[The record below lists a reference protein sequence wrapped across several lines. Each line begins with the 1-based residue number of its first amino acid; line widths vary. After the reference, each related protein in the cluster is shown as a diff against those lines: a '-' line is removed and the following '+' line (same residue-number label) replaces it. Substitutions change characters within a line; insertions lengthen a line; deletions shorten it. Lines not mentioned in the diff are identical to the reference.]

1 MPRRISLVVST
12 LLACC
17 GIASALNPSLDVS
30 QYAHTAWT
38 AREGFFKGSVYSFAQ
53 TPDGYLWVGT
63 EFGLLRFD
71 GVRFVAWQ
79 PQTGE
84 HLPSGDVRSLL
95 AAHDGRLWIGTG
107 KGLASWNDGKLTEY
121 PELAGLYVGSLL
133 EDRAGTVWASGVASP
148 TGRICAIRSGGAQ
161 CFGADGSIGAG
172 VFSLCEDSGRNLWA
186 ASPYGLWQLRPEPP
200 KFYPMRDQP
209 NNLIEGYDGAP
220 LVATSVGVRRFV
232 GGRAEAYQVP
242 GVGRQ
247 FRATKLFRDRNG
259 ALWIGTDG
267 GVLHVHDGKTDL
279 FAHADGL
286 SGNYIVGFFEDREGD
301 IWVATLDGL
310 DRFREYAVPT
320 ISVDQGLSGAVL
332 SVLAASD
339 GSVWLGT
346 VDGVNRWNNGQT
358 TIYRKRSDGV
368 PDDNV
373 EALFQDDHRR
383 IWVITF
389 RGAAYFDNGR
399 FVPVRGLPGGGVH
412 SISGD
417 GDGDLWISYQ
427 DLGLFHLGRG
437 SLFERTPW
445 AKLGRKDF
453 ADALLPDAVRGGLW
467 LGFRNGGIAY
477 LKNGQVL
484 TSYTTADGLGGGRVN
499 DLELDQDGTLW
510 AATEGGLSRIKS
522 GQVATLTSKNG
533 LPCDTVHWAMKDA
546 DHSLWLYTACGL
558 VRISQPELDGWANDP
573 KRTIRYTVFSESDG
587 VRSHATAPGT
597 TARPSQRP
605 PMENCGSWL
614 AKASASSIRVTF
626 PSTNSRRRCTSSRS
640 SPTAR
645 PPKPLQTCACPR

>member
-121 PELAGLYVGSLL
+121 PELAGHALGRSLRIVGNHMGQRGGLPRGGSAPFGAAARSALG
-133 EDRAGTVWASGVASP
+133 RTGASG
-148 TGRICAIRSGGAQ
+148 R
-161 CFGADGSIGAG
+161 G
-172 VFSLCEDSGRNLWA
+172 VFSLYEDSGRNLWA
-186 ASPYGLWQLRPEPP
+186 AAPYGLWRLRPEPP

-209 NNLIEGYDGAP
+209 NNLIEGYDGA
-220 LVATSVGVRRFV
+220 LSGRNQRRSQAVRWREGGGVPSSGSWETV
-232 GGRAEAYQVP
+232 
-242 GVGRQ
+242 
-247 FRATKLFRDRNG
+247 RATKLFRDRNG

-279 FAHADGL
+279 FARADGL

-320 ISVDQGLSGAVL
+320 ISVDQGLSSAVL

-346 VDGVNRWNNGQT
+346 VDGLNRWNNGQT

-389 RGAAYFDNGR
+389 RGAAYFENGR
-399 FVPVRGLPGGGVH
+399 FVPVRGRPRRRRAFDQPGTVREPLDQLPGSRAFPFGSGECGRTDSLGQAGTQGLRSMLCCPTLCEAAYGLDFVNGGVAYFKRR
-412 SISGD
+412 SGPR
-417 GDGDLWISYQ
+417 I
-427 DLGLFHLGRG
+427 
-437 SLFERTPW
+437 
-445 AKLGRKDF
+445 
-453 ADALLPDAVRGGLW
+453 VREP
-467 LGFRNGGIAY
+467 
-477 LKNGQVL
+477 L
-484 TSYTTADGLGGGRVN
+484 T
-499 DLELDQDGTLW
+499 
-510 AATEGGLSRIKS
+510 
-522 GQVATLTSKNG
+522 
-533 LPCDTVHWAMKDA
+533 
-546 DHSLWLYTACGL
+546 
-558 VRISQPELDGWANDP
+558 GWARAASTALNSI
-573 KRTIRYTVFSESDG
+573 RT
-587 VRSHATAPGT
+587 VRSGP
-597 TARPSQRP
+597 Q
-605 PMENCGSWL
+605 
-614 AKASASSIRVTF
+614 
-626 PSTNSRRRCTSSRS
+626 
-640 SPTAR
+640 
-645 PPKPLQTCACPR
+645 PRAG